1 MGDAEEEGFG
11 DVTKHVTAC
20 ESREGVAAN
29 GSGSRKQ
36 PPRAEAAEPGESA
49 SLADFELSRG
59 V

>member
-36 PPRAEAAEPGESA
+36 PPGRRQPSLERARPWRT
-49 SLADFELSRG
+49 LN
-59 V
+59 